1 MENMLLV
8 KMRQMNRLFQESVDG
23 MLSFQEL
30 AETLSDILEA
40 NVYIISKQG
49 KILGQ
54 SIKWVIDESSD
65 ITVNDLE
72 NIGYFSQ
79 ICNNEFIK
87 ITESLPN
94 MSKEELLRV
103 FKEDY
108 DDFDRLHTI
117 VPIIGG
123 KERRGTL
130 LITRDTPEFSEQDVA
145 LAEYSASIVGIE
157 IQRSKLFEQEEEE
170 RERNAVQVAI
180 STLSYS
186 EIEAAVQIF
195 AELDGE
201 EGLLVAS
208 KIADRSGITRSVI
221 VNALRKLESA
231 GVIESRSLGMKGTY
245 IKILNSKMKS
255 ELGRVSI

>member
-1 MENMLLV
+1 MKNMLLT

-23 MLSFQEL
+23 ILSFPEL
-30 AETLSDILEA
+30 AETLSDILES

-49 KILGQ
+49 KTLGH
-54 SIKWVIDESSD
+54 SIKQVVEDNSD
-65 ITVNDLE
+65 ITVNDSE
-72 NIGYFSQ
+72 NTGYFSQ
-79 ICNNEFIK
+79 VCNNEFLK
-87 ITESLPN
+87 IDESLTN
-94 MSKEELLRV
+94 MSQEQLLQV

-108 DDFDRLHTI
+108 DGFDRIHAI

-130 LITRDTPEFSEQDVA
+130 LITRDKPEFVEQDIA
-145 LAEYSASIVGIE
+145 LAEYGASIVGIE
-157 IQRSKLFEQEEEE
+157 IQRSKLMEQEEEE

-180 STLSYS
+180 GTLSYS

-195 AELDGE
+195 AELEGE

-245 IKILNSKMKS
+245 IKILNGRLKA
-255 ELGRVSI
+255 ELEKTAL